1 MTPFDWILLGVIALS
16 TLFAFFRGVIREL
29 IAIVAWI
36 AGIVGAIVFTPVV
49 AEWLPQMSSH
59 PTLRYIVAFALIIIV
74 ALVLGALI
82 AWPLTRAV
90 RAAGLGFVDRFLGA
104 LFGLARGLIAVLAF
118 ALVAG
123 LTTIPRSDWWHNS
136 ALAPVLVTG
145 VMLLSPHLPPAWTA
159 HLDYS
164 RDGHKTSAAPRK
176 A

>member
-1 MTPFDWILLGVIALS
+1 MTTFDWIILGVIALS

-49 AEWLPQMSSH
+49 GDWLSGMSTH
-59 PTLRYIVAFALIIIV
+59 PTLRYIVAFALIIVV

-82 AWPLTRAV
+82 AWPLARAV

-104 LFGLARGLIAVLAF
+104 LFGLARGVLVVLAF

-123 LTTIPRSDWWHNS
+123 LTSMPRSGWWQNS

-145 VMLLSPHLPPAWTA
+145 VMLLSPHLPSAWTA

-164 RDGHKTSAAPRK
+164 RDGHKTPPVRGK